1 MHKNPPLQ
9 QQRARELR
17 QNSTDAERW
26 LWQRLRNRQLLGQKF
41 RRQVPVGQYIVD
53 FLCRECKFVVEIDGS
68 QHQQHRD
75 YDDRRTQFLQS
86 QGYRVLRYW
95 NNEVLQQGEAV
106 LESIVQVLADR
117 CGRPLT
123 PTPLPV
129 GERGLNDRAD
139 PAAFRSILDRVPPRA
154 PLAGDE

>member
-41 RRQVPVGQYIVD
+41 RRQVPISQYIVD
-53 FLCRECKFVVEIDGS
+53 FLCHECKLVVEIDGS
-68 QHQQHRD
+68 QHQQQTD
-75 YDDRRTQFLQS
+75 YDDRRTQFLER
-86 QGYRVLRYW
+86 QGYRVVRYW

-106 LESIVQVLADR
+106 LESIVQALADR
-117 CGRPLT
+117 RERPLT
-123 PTPLPV
+123 PTPLPA
-129 GERGLNDRAD
+129 GERGLSHHAD
-139 PAAFRSILDRVPPRA
+139 PAAFRSILDRVPQRA
-154 PLAGDE
+154 PLEGDK